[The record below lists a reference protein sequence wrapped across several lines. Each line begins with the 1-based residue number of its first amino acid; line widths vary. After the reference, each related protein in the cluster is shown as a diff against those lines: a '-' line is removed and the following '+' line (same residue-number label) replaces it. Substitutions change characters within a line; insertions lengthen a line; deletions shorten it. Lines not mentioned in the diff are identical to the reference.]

1 MNRFELS
8 RYLDYCSEALS
19 LTGKVAALYMK
30 DFDDPV
36 ALQAVNE
43 VEALTTGLSRKI
55 WQKLTIL
62 YSMGEGA

>member
-1 MNRFELS
+1 
-8 RYLDYCSEALS
+8 
-19 LTGKVAALYMK
+19 VAALYMK